1 MQTYPII
8 PETKEIKQESKFTLF
23 GIGNEKRDLVLLTR
37 GDIKIDSPV
46 CVSFFG
52 CINCGYMA
60 TGSAGFYKTQSKIV
74 DQSEAFS
81 INKKVYCTRC
91 ESVDTVY
98 YFDGVWKGCW
108 GEIVEGTNESKITVS
123 KM

>member
-1 MQTYPII
+1 MNTYPII
-8 PETKEIKQESKFTLF
+8 PDTKEIAIEELSDGRRRFPLF
-23 GIGNEKRDLVLLTR
+23 GTGNEKRDLVLLVR
-37 GDIKIDSPV
+37 GDVRIERPV

-60 TGSAGFYKTQSKIV
+60 TGSAGFHRMNSVSGNGKTIV
-74 DQSEAFS
+74 
-81 INKKVYCTRC
+81 CTNC

-98 YFDGVWKGCW
+98 YFDGVWKGSW
-108 GEIVEGTNESKITVS
+108 GEIIEGVKEDKITVS

>member
-1 MQTYPII
+1 MKTYPII
-8 PETKEIKQESKFTLF
+8 PETKEIDLKSLFPLF
-23 GIGNEKRDLVLLTR
+23 GIGNEKRDLVLLVR
-37 GDIKIDSPV
+37 GDIRVERPV

-60 TGSAGFYKTQSKIV
+60 TGSAGFHKTQSKIV
-74 DQSEAFS
+74 DQSGAFS
-81 INKKVYCTRC
+81 IEKKIYCTHC

-108 GEIVEGTNESKITVS
+108 GKIEIGANEDKITVS

>member
-8 PETKEIKQESKFTLF
+8 PETKDIPSNGLFNLF
-23 GIGNEKRDLVLLTR
+23 GIGNEKRDLVLLVR
-37 GDIKIDSPV
+37 GDVRVERPV

-60 TGSAGFYKTQSKIV
+60 TGSAGFHKV
-74 DQSEAFS
+74 
-81 INKKVYCTRC
+81 NKKVYCTNC
-91 ESVDTVY
+91 ESVNTVY

-108 GEIVEGTNESKITVS
+108 GKIEIGAHEDKITVS
-123 KM
+123 KI

>member
-1 MQTYPII
+1 MNTYPII
-8 PETKEIKQESKFTLF
+8 LETKELKQKGRFTLF

-37 GDIKIDSPV
+37 GDVRVERPV

-60 TGSAGFYKTQSKIV
+60 TGSAGFHRMGIIGKKKI
-74 DQSEAFS
+74 
-81 INKKVYCTRC
+81 YCTQC
-91 ESVDTVY
+91 ESIDTVY

-108 GEIVEGTNESKITVS
+108 GEIIEGVKEDKITVI